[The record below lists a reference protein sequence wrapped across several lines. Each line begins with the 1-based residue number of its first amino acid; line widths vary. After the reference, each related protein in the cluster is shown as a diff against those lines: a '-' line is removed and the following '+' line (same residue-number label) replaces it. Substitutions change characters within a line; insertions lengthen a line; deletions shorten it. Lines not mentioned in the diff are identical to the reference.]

1 MTTSMIRPRPL
12 RPDCVRTS
20 TRLFGVNKERSM
32 GCFFKR
38 ALPTTG
44 RSRAA
49 CEYRTH
55 VDHLPRSPLQ
65 IQLKNVLFAWCGKP
79 ATMLTYMI
87 RAVAPNLTSH
97 AAEPTDDAFFD
108 ALCRAW
114 KAAPDSFGCDEPHGW
129 WRRKQA
135 QPSVRRGGANAASL
149 HDFRDPAYLG
159 SIADTLPTLLLDE
172 HSSDIID
179 TPACMVDLAIAFSA
193 VVDLAIAFSAA
204 RRRSLVPHHVPQG
217 PIHRRPLSC
226 GCALTSSTSRL
237 EM

>member
-1 MTTSMIRPRPL
+1 
-12 RPDCVRTS
+12 
-20 TRLFGVNKERSM
+20 
-32 GCFFKR
+32 
-38 ALPTTG
+38 
-44 RSRAA
+44 
-49 CEYRTH
+49 
-55 VDHLPRSPLQ
+55 
-65 IQLKNVLFAWCGKP
+65 VLFAWCGKP
-79 ATMLTYMI
+79 TTMLTYMI

-172 HSSDIID
+172 HLSYIID
-179 TPACMVDLAIAFSA
+179 TPACW
-193 VVDLAIAFSAA
+193 
-204 RRRSLVPHHVPQG
+204 
-217 PIHRRPLSC
+217 
-226 GCALTSSTSRL
+226 STSQLSSLRQAAAAWSRIMSLKDPFTDVPIVLRL
-237 EM
+237 RTNEAHKQSFVALCTGDVSNVESLSDDDFPNIDNLVRVSSLQLQRALAFVVQEYNYECFMADPRIRAE